1 MKHQGRE
8 VRWAEVDRGWWRLM
22 DAAGAAYATVWC
34 SVVGAWVWDSPTL
47 LGAREAKDR
56 DAAKAAAE
64 QALGVER

>member
-1 MKHQGRE
+1 
-8 VRWAEVDRGWWRLM
+8 M